1 MKLLLT
7 LLVSGQL
14 GLFSCQW
21 LEKQRG
27 SHLGAMAAEFENE
40 FADDMM
46 QQLVAAEARSPSARR
61 ASRSSTSGDAPG
73 TCFLC
78 QKPLAQ
84 SQAKTF
90 LNLSL
95 HEPCKHAVRAHW
107 RLLNP
112 EEKKLD
118 ADFRKADAV
127 AWREP
132 IICLIVGD
140 GGKRPIKEHKDKLVH
155 LTGFHEAARNKEQL
169 LLTKKRFCKFQV
181 FWGECEHEESASE
194 SWERRY
200 NDSESSH
207 RNSDDEPQVRTR
219 GNSSITERSGRLM
232 IKDLPGKRQ
241 GRGGGDDASD
251 ENCGDH
257 DRKKRRGRDGG
268 RSRSSRRRRERRS
281 TPPRDRRAGTNKSAA
296 VSSAAVVPSVR
307 SPGRRA
313 AVVDNKFE
321 KPTAKSTRRRC
332 TGNTSQGGK
341 KGSASALAVLVES
354 ENEDV
359 KEDQTMS
366 YLAALTGFETQLEML
381 LKATTQKNW
390 CAARLSQRTAE
401 LNPEQLKRI
410 SKKEDPKLVVKKI
423 GEKVTTL
430 RNMKKELWDMEDH
443 QVDDFR
449 ARLKQVIK
457 ELRQQET
464 IAESLLESCSFLK
477 RKEGGQKRVQN
488 LADSYQKRKWTN
500 KLKAAEWDKEFAGAA
515 VTVMLEL
522 EPVAVCGLEAE
533 ATWDAVLSFQ
543 ETEGYGGEVFGAI
556 KELQIKHSQEYAGK
570 SESVVAWLKEH
581 ESKNGVLNKVQG
593 GDQVP
598 QLKAMIKSLPEA
610 MWHQDP
616 GSSAWIGGA
625 RNRVLCWGP
634 SRMPLAG
641 IGGFVQLCPNS
652 PPVTFFMIN
661 AEALSKNGLLN
672 FNEAVAFFSKEG
684 GVNMVKDSS
693 AWITL
698 ENPGQLLWLP
708 YAAIA
713 IPIAGAF
720 EPDDKKSEKEI
731 ATWWHWPL
739 FNSDLAA
746 KVTDQCW
753 KSILEWNKGHM
764 SPLVGQAIWKER
776 LQVLEKLEA
785 ARASMRLGSP
795 TTMGL
800 Q

>member
-132 IICLIVGD
+132 IMCLIVGD

-241 GRGGGDDASD
+241 GRGGGDDAVTRIVVIMT
-251 ENCGDH
+251 G
-257 DRKKRRGRDGG
+257 RRGVGVMVGAQGALVAAGSGG
-268 RSRSSRRRRERRS
+268 ALLLGIAALGPTSLRLFLLLLLCLRSAPQVVVQQLSTTSSKSQLRNQ
-281 TPPRDRRAGTNKSAA
+281 PAG
-296 VSSAAVVPSVR
+296 
-307 SPGRRA
+307 G
-313 AVVDNKFE
+313 
-321 KPTAKSTRRRC
+321 
-332 TGNTSQGGK
+332 
-341 KGSASALAVLVES
+341 ALATRVKVE
-354 ENEDV
+354 
-359 KEDQTMS
+359 
-366 YLAALTGFETQLEML
+366 
-381 LKATTQKNW
+381 
-390 CAARLSQRTAE
+390 
-401 LNPEQLKRI
+401 
-410 SKKEDPKLVVKKI
+410 
-423 GEKVTTL
+423 
-430 RNMKKELWDMEDH
+430 
-443 QVDDFR
+443 
-449 ARLKQVIK
+449 
-457 ELRQQET
+457 
-464 IAESLLESCSFLK
+464 
-477 RKEGGQKRVQN
+477 RKEVPVPWQFLSRV
-488 LADSYQKRKWTN
+488 
-500 KLKAAEWDKEFAGAA
+500 
-515 VTVMLEL
+515 
-522 EPVAVCGLEAE
+522 
-533 ATWDAVLSFQ
+533 
-543 ETEGYGGEVFGAI
+543 
-556 KELQIKHSQEYAGK
+556 
-570 SESVVAWLKEH
+570 
-581 ESKNGVLNKVQG
+581 
-593 GDQVP
+593 
-598 QLKAMIKSLPEA
+598 
-610 MWHQDP
+610 
-616 GSSAWIGGA
+616 
-625 RNRVLCWGP
+625 
-634 SRMPLAG
+634 RMR
-641 IGGFVQLCPNS
+641 
-652 PPVTFFMIN
+652 M
-661 AEALSKNGLLN
+661 
-672 FNEAVAFFSKEG
+672 
-684 GVNMVKDSS
+684 
-693 AWITL
+693 
-698 ENPGQLLWLP
+698 
-708 YAAIA
+708 
-713 IPIAGAF
+713 
-720 EPDDKKSEKEI
+720 
-731 ATWWHWPL
+731 
-739 FNSDLAA
+739 
-746 KVTDQCW
+746 
-753 KSILEWNKGHM
+753 
-764 SPLVGQAIWKER
+764 
-776 LQVLEKLEA
+776 
-785 ARASMRLGSP
+785 
-795 TTMGL
+795 
-800 Q
+800 